1 MFTPDD
7 FQYAIENTS
16 VIVSPS
22 RLIQTFGTTSFRFFL
37 ISELMDSVDEIRIR
51 EGRVEAER
59 PQILTPERLSHL
71 LLEGFGEKA
80 REFAESIERNPQ
92 LATFLKYGFQLS
104 KKDVTETFAHDTLE
118 AVVGRVR
125 EQVAA
130 SDVSTAVIQ
139 GVDEA
144 WEVCLLKFSIDMIVR
159 SAAGNMDDFR
169 KRGLL

>member
-22 RLIQTFGTTSFRFFL
+22 RLIQTFGTTSFKFFL

-51 EGRVEAER
+51 EGRVEADR
-59 PQILTPERLSHL
+59 PQILTPERLSRL

-80 REFAESIERNPQ
+80 RQFAETLQSNPQ
-92 LATFLKYGFQLS
+92 LAAFLKYGFQFS
-104 KKDVTETFAHDTLE
+104 KKDVTETFAHDKLE

-144 WEVCLLKFSIDMIVR
+144 WEVCLLKFSIDMILR